1 MPQWEQSPSVSA
13 ALRFLDTTPV
23 GEYMREDAS
32 AEQACCERG
41 SLRATFSGTRD
52 EESLLPD
59 RRSDHNGLEG
69 SIELVSVPLLQSDGV
84 VCL

>member
-69 SIELVSVPLLQSDGV
+69 SIELVSGGAVGCRV
-84 VCL
+84 TE